1 VLVLSPAL
9 YIPMMELGARQMLL
23 GLMRELDAPTIP
35 PVQITF
41 KGDLP
46 AHPIRDIT
54 AEDINKMLL
63 VPGIVIQA
71 QRTKPRATM
80 VCLRCKNC
88 GQERRI
94 PIVPGFGT
102 SPIPR
107 KCQGRSND
115 DVEANGGAPVP
126 AAECPQDPFVIIPDK
141 CTMVDQQV
149 LKLQEAPEE
158 VPTGEM
164 PRTIMIVVDRQL
176 ADRVPPGSRISVV
189 AIASV
194 IPDNSGKGN
203 GGSTANAAPAGRQGA
218 RLAVRQ
224 PYLRVLGVEF
234 AEAGTGRSVATFSA
248 EEENVFT
255 QMATDPAIFERLSNS
270 VAPSIKGDYTDDI
283 KRAIMALLLGG
294 SRKLLA
300 DGARLR
306 GDINVL
312 MLGDPSTAKSQFLKF
327 VEKVAPVGVYTS
339 GKGSSAAGLT
349 ASVLKS
355 PSGEF
360 FLEGGAMVMAD
371 GGVVCIDEFDKMR
384 EEDRVAIHEAMEQ
397 QTISVAKAGITTI
410 LNSRCSV
417 LAAANPVYG
426 RYDDSKTATE
436 NIDLLPTI
444 LSRFDLIFI
453 VRDTRNTARDL
464 EIARHV
470 VGVHLSFKEPVP
482 GEAAAESV
490 GAGAGAGAGA
500 DIDIVTMKKFITF
513 ARNKCAPRLN
523 AEAAGL
529 LAGKYADIRAAHA
542 MRESGAQASKG
553 ENGEG
558 RDSASVIP
566 ITVRQLE
573 ALVRITG
580 ECCRLLRVH
589 LAHLLRPSHSP
600 PSQSR

>member
-1 VLVLSPAL
+1 
-9 YIPMMELGARQMLL
+9 
-23 GLMRELDAPTIP
+23 
-35 PVQITF
+35 
-41 KGDLP
+41 
-46 AHPIRDIT
+46 
-54 AEDINKMLL
+54 
-63 VPGIVIQA
+63 
-71 QRTKPRATM
+71 
-80 VCLRCKNC
+80 
-88 GQERRI
+88 
-94 PIVPGFGT
+94 
-102 SPIPR
+102 
-107 KCQGRSND
+107 
-115 DVEANGGAPVP
+115 
-126 AAECPQDPFVIIPDK
+126 
-141 CTMVDQQV
+141 
-149 LKLQEAPEE
+149 
-158 VPTGEM
+158 
-164 PRTIMIVVDRQL
+164 
-176 ADRVPPGSRISVV
+176 
-189 AIASV
+189 
-194 IPDNSGKGN
+194 
-203 GGSTANAAPAGRQGA
+203 
-218 RLAVRQ
+218 VRQ

-248 EEENVFT
+248 EEENAFN

-339 GKGSSAAGLT
+339 GKGSSAAVLT

-453 VRDTRNTARDL
+453 VRDTRNTERDL

-470 VGVHLSFKEPVP
+470 VNVHRSFKEAVP
-482 GEAAAESV
+482 GEA
-490 GAGAGAGAGA
+490 AGAGAGAGGA
-500 DIDIVTMKKFITF
+500 GVDIDIGTMKKFITF

-523 AEAAGL
+523 AEAAAL

-553 ENGEG
+553 ENAEG

-566 ITVRQLE
+566 I
-573 ALVRITG
+573 
-580 ECCRLLRVH
+580 
-589 LAHLLRPSHSP
+589 RPFS
-600 PSQSR
+600 